1 MKGRLLNNLESN
13 SFMRITGPRSGQ
25 GRVEI
30 SHHGV
35 WGTICDD
42 HWDLKDA
49 TVACNALGFPGAL
62 ITLQGKQVQDG
73 HGPKYFEDLE
83 CAGNENSLYDCKRS
97 GSSYFCFEQTRE
109 GAGVIC
115 NTGIYSIVT
124 C

>member
-1 MKGRLLNNLESN
+1 MKDPLLNNLESS
-13 SFMRITGPRSGQ
+13 SFMRIIGPRLSQ

-49 TVACNALGFPGAL
+49 TVACNALGFPGAFMAL
-62 ITLQGKQVQDG
+62 DGYRVQDG
-73 HGPKYFEDLE
+73 RGPIHFQDLA
-83 CAGNENSLYDCKRS
+83 CRGYENSLYQC
-97 GSSYFCFEQTRE
+97 SSVYSNPYPCFHYED
-109 GAGVIC
+109 AGVIC
-115 NTGIYSIVT
+115 NTGTYSIVT